1 LINKLH
7 ISEAKG
13 VDDTQGIVEAYVNTM
28 GIKDHDGDVIDSEA
42 FDSSIR
48 SRLPIPVLSGHDQS
62 QLVGKVLFA
71 QSEHIAGDEHRL
83 FARMQMNMD
92 TQAGRDAYSNIAGA
106 YVREWSVG
114 FNIPGTDA
122 IAYDRDGK
130 ESVRHILD
138 LDWVEVSSVV
148 RGASPSTMTV
158 GAKSETETE
167 TVTMPETVP
176 DVETE
181 PQEPIEPHEPA
192 PEEPETDP
200 GADQPDEPDQAAPDT
215 DVQSAS
221 STVQARLRLLR
232 SRLQLQGIKTN

>member
-1 LINKLH
+1 MINKLH

-13 VDDTQGIVEAYVNTM
+13 IDDSQGIVEAYVNTM
-28 GIKDHDGDVIDSEA
+28 GVKDHDGDIINPEA
-42 FDSSIR
+42 FNNSIR

-62 QLVGKVLFA
+62 EIIGKVLFA
-71 QSEHIAGDEHRL
+71 QPEQIEGPEHRL

-92 TQAGRDAYSNIAGA
+92 TEAGRDAYSNIAGH

-114 FNIPGTDA
+114 FNIPGNDA
-122 IAYDRDGK
+122 IAYDRDGADSTRTIM
-130 ESVRHILD
+130 E

-148 RGASPSTMTV
+148 RGASPSTMTIA
-158 GAKSETETE
+158 AKSETE
-167 TVTMPETVP
+167 TVTMPEVVP

-181 PQEPIEPHEPA
+181 PQG
-192 PEEPETDP
+192 PEEPDTDT
-200 GADQPDEPDQAAPDT
+200 GADQPDEPGQAAPDT

-221 STVQARLRLLR
+221 STVQTQLRLLR

>member
-13 VDDTQGIVEAYVNTM
+13 IDDTQGIVEAYVNTM
-28 GIKDHDGDVIDSEA
+28 GVKDHDGDVIDSEA

-114 FNIPGTDA
+114 FNIPGNDA
-122 IAYDRDGK
+122 IAFDRDGK

-158 GAKSETETE
+158 GAKSETET
-167 TVTMPETVP
+167 VTMPETVP

-181 PQEPIEPHEPA
+181 PQEPTEPHESE
-192 PEEPETDP
+192 PEEPETDT
-200 GADQPDEPDQAAPDT
+200 GADQPDEPGQAAPDT

>member
-1 LINKLH
+1 MINKLH
-7 ISEAKG
+7 ISEAKA
-13 VDDTQGIVEAYVNTM
+13 VDDSQGIVEAYVNTM
-28 GIKDHDGDVIDSEA
+28 GIKDHDGDIINPEA
-42 FDSSIR
+42 FDKSIR

-71 QSEHIAGDEHRL
+71 QSEHISGDEHRL

-106 YVREWSVG
+106 FVREWSVG
-114 FNIPGTDA
+114 FNIPGNDA
-122 IAYDRDGK
+122 IAYDREGAANT
-130 ESVRHILD
+130 RTIMD

-158 GAKSETETE
+158 GAKSETET
-167 TVTMPETVP
+167 VTMPETVP

-181 PQEPIEPHEPA
+181 PQEPA

-200 GADQPDEPDQAAPDT
+200 GADQPDDPGQAAPDT
-215 DVQSAS
+215 DIQSAS

>member
-13 VDDTQGIVEAYVNTM
+13 IDDSQGIVEAYVNTM
-28 GIKDHDGDVIDSEA
+28 GIKDHDGDIINPEA
-42 FDSSIR
+42 FNNSIR

-62 QLVGKVLFA
+62 EIIGKVLFA
-71 QSEHIAGDEHRL
+71 QPEQIEGPEHRL

-92 TQAGRDAYSNIAGA
+92 TEAGRDAYSNIAGH

-114 FNIPGTDA
+114 FNIPGNDA
-122 IAYDRDGK
+122 IAYDRDGADSTRTIM
-130 ESVRHILD
+130 E

-148 RGASPSTMTV
+148 RGASPSTMTIA
-158 GAKSETETE
+158 AKSETE
-167 TVTMPETVP
+167 TVTMPEVVP
-176 DVETE
+176 DVEPE
-181 PQEPIEPHEPA
+181 S
-192 PEEPETDP
+192 EEPDTDT
-200 GADQPDEPDQAAPDT
+200 GADQPDEPGQAAPDT

-221 STVQARLRLLR
+221 STVQAQLRLLR

>member
-1 LINKLH
+1 MINKLH

-114 FNIPGTDA
+114 FNIPGNDA

-148 RGASPSTMTV
+148 RGASPSTMTI
-158 GAKSETETE
+158 GAKSETE
-167 TVTMPETVP
+167 TVTMPEAVP

-181 PQEPIEPHEPA
+181 PEEPA
-192 PEEPETDP
+192 PEEPAPQEPETETDT

>member
-1 LINKLH
+1 MINKLH

-13 VDDTQGIVEAYVNTM
+13 VDDSQGIVEAYVNTM
-28 GIKDHDGDVIDSEA
+28 GIKDHDGDIINPEA

-71 QSEHIAGDEHRL
+71 QPEHISGDEHRL

-92 TQAGRDAYSNIAGA
+92 TEAGRDAYSNIAGH

-114 FNIPGTDA
+114 FNIPGDDA
-122 IAYDRDGK
+122 VAYDREGAA
-130 ESVRHILD
+130 STRTIMD

-148 RGASPSTMTV
+148 RGASPSTMTI
-158 GAKSETETE
+158 GAKSETE

-181 PQEPIEPHEPA
+181 PQEPA
-192 PEEPETDP
+192 PEEPETDT
-200 GADQPDEPDQAAPDT
+200 GADQPDEPGQAAPDT
-215 DVQSAS
+215 DDPSAS

>member
-1 LINKLH
+1 MINKLH

-13 VDDTQGIVEAYVNTM
+13 IDDTQGIVEAYVNTM
-28 GIKDHDGDVIDSEA
+28 GVKDHDGDVINSEA

-71 QSEHIAGDEHRL
+71 QSEHIAGNEHRL
-83 FARMQMNMD
+83 FAR
-92 TQAGRDAYSNIAGA
+92 S
-106 YVREWSVG
+106 
-114 FNIPGTDA
+114 
-122 IAYDRDGK
+122 
-130 ESVRHILD
+130 
-138 LDWVEVSSVV
+138 
-148 RGASPSTMTV
+148 
-158 GAKSETETE
+158 E

-181 PQEPIEPHEPA
+181 PQEPTEPHESE
-192 PEEPETDP
+192 PEEPETDT
-200 GADQPDEPDQAAPDT
+200 GADQPDEPGQAAPDT

>member
-1 LINKLH
+1 MINKLH

-13 VDDTQGIVEAYVNTM
+13 VDDSQGIVEAYVNTM
-28 GIKDHDGDVIDSEA
+28 GIKDHDGDIINPEA

-71 QSEHIAGDEHRL
+71 QPEHISGDEHRL

-92 TQAGRDAYSNIAGA
+92 TQAGREAYSNIAGA
-106 YVREWSVG
+106 FVREWSVG
-114 FNIPGTDA
+114 FNIPGNDA
-122 IAYDRDGK
+122 VAYDRDGAD
-130 ESVRHILD
+130 STRTIMD
-138 LDWVEVSSVV
+138 LDWIEVSSVV
-148 RGASPSTMTV
+148 RGASPSTMTI

-167 TVTMPETVP
+167 TVTMPEAVP

-181 PQEPIEPHEPA
+181 PQEPA
-192 PEEPETDP
+192 PEGPETDT
-200 GADQPDEPDQAAPDT
+200 GADQPDEPGQAAPDT
-215 DVQSAS
+215 DDPSAS